1 MKKITALVLALAMML
16 SICGAV
22 AEGYP
27 NGLVNLI
34 CPWAAGGS
42 TDITARA
49 IAQVA
54 EQMFGSPVVVVNRE
68 GGGSTIG
75 TQEVALNTP
84 GDGQTILVAALNS
97 ISVLPHTMG
106 LDYTPANFK
115 NLGQVCVR
123 EVGILCTADKPW
135 TNINDFIEDAKTKP
149 EGHYFV
155 ACPQGGVQNIMFQ
168 MLADA
173 AGISFTVYPV
183 NNDNESVTA
192 LLGGVADICIPGSY
206 DAAAGQIEAGQVKA
220 LAAFSTER
228 IPALPETPTLMELG
242 YDMSYYPWTCL
253 MVPATTD
260 DALVAE
266 MEEAWAKVLQSEEL
280 AELLVKSKQ
289 VPKYMDGKTTHD
301 VITKQ
306 YNDFGETIEKMGL
319 SGK

>member
-1 MKKITALVLALAMML
+1 MKKLIALILSLAMLL
-16 SICGAV
+16 SVCGAV

-84 GDGQTILVAALNS
+84 GDGQTILLAVPNS
-97 ISVLPHTMG
+97 ITILPHTMG
-106 LDYTPANFK
+106 LDYSPANFK

-123 EVGILCTADKPW
+123 EVGIMCTADKPW
-135 TNINDFIEDAKTKP
+135 TTINDFIEDAKTKP
-149 EGHYFV
+149 DGHYFV
-155 ACPQGGVQNIMFQ
+155 ACPQGGIQNIMFQ

-183 NNDNESVTA
+183 SNDNESVTA
-192 LLGGVADICIPGSY
+192 MLGGVADISIPSSY
-206 DAAAGQIEAGQVKA
+206 DAAIGQIEAGNVKA
-220 LAAFSTER
+220 LATFSTER
-228 IPALPETPTLMELG
+228 IPALPDAPTLIELG
-242 YDMSYYPWTCL
+242 YDVSYYPWTSL

-266 MEEAWAKVLQSEEL
+266 MEEVWAKVLQSEEL

-289 VPKYMDGKTTHD
+289 VPKYMDGKTAHD
-301 VITKQ
+301 VITKE
-306 YNDFGETIEKMGL
+306 YKNVGETIEKMGL